1 MRVVRLETSLCSA
14 LLWTYDLI
22 VTVLPPLVVLFFADL
37 ILLPDTSSTSS
48 SSSVS
53 TRILL
58 RSFLM
63 DSLGVSKEM

>member
-1 MRVVRLETSLCSA
+1 MRVVRLETSLCST
-14 LLWTYDLI
+14 LLWTYDLS
-22 VTVLPPLVVLFFADL
+22 VTVLPPLVVLLIADL
-37 ILLPDTSSTSS
+37 ILLSATSSASS